1 MSSGLHGVGIN
12 DTIARL
18 MGWTPRRDGRR
29 GHVWTRETNPALPHR
44 KLLRWYNVMPP
55 AYDRTS
61 ELMVELMEEH
71 GIAVFLSHSQHEG
84 FAREWCA
91 VWPRENGGAYD
102 TETGYIDIDID
113 EYDSAVRRGPT
124 PQAAVAACA
133 LHHLWVVP
141 LEAAR

>member
-1 MSSGLHGVGIN
+1 MSSGLHGVGLN

-61 ELMVELMEEH
+61 ELMVELMREH
-71 GIAVFLSHSQHEG
+71 HIAA
-84 FAREWCA
+84 FAVECDWAA
-91 VWPRENGGAYD
+91 VWPGATD
-102 TETGYIDIDID
+102 TSQYEVEHGFIDVSSTSDHVHVAD
-113 EYDSAVRRGPT
+113 T
-124 PQAAVAACA
+124 PMAAVAACA

>member
-1 MSSGLHGVGIN
+1 MSSGLNGVGLN
-12 DTIARL
+12 DTLARL
-18 MGWTPRRDGRR
+18 LGWTAHRTGRNQTVWRR
-29 GHVWTRETNPALPHR
+29 EPNAALPHR

-71 GIAVFLSHSQHEG
+71 GIAVFLSGDSPEN
-84 FAREWCA
+84 RERLWCA
-91 VWPRENGGAYD
+91 VWPRENGGVYD
-102 TETGYIDIDID
+102 TTLGYIDANDHD
-113 EYDSAVRRGPT
+113 EAMHPGAT

>member
-1 MSSGLHGVGIN
+1 MSSGLHGVGLN
-12 DTIARL
+12 DTLARL
-18 MGWTPRRDGRR
+18 LGWTSRRTGRNQT
-29 GHVWTRETNPALPHR
+29 VWRREPNAGLPHR

-71 GIAVFLSHSQHEG
+71 GIALFRSKDEHEG
-84 FAREWCA
+84 TMNGWCA
-91 VWPRENGGAYD
+91 VWPNDLSYNTDEGFINVEDHDEFVFFGASP
-102 TETGYIDIDID
+102 ET
-113 EYDSAVRRGPT
+113 
-124 PQAAVAACA
+124 AVAACA